1 MASLISRQIS
11 RLSPRHRD
19 CEAREHAAE
28 GVNHDGTTA
37 ARNMKRRRTT
47 YPFLLLSTLTACAS
61 GRLAGSQSGQL
72 APGIEN
78 EHEIRKAQPAA
89 FRRTLREDTT
99 HEEQFGR
106 NDPFS
111 ETIPPYEVTM
121 ELLHLSYDIY
131 AYRGLSSCDEVL
143 RSNTTR
149 PLPPDAKCHMYETS
163 LLDTQVMVVSR
174 PPGRSGL
181 DKGYVAVVYAGT
193 DDFRNILTDGDII
206 QTSFGTYAN
215 GTYPF
220 VPDDHPDI
228 EVHMGFN
235 NAVFKHGL
243 FGRVLATVQS
253 VLEKHPHYQLVTTGH
268 SLGASDS
275 ILTSVAMSQKFGPD
289 RNILSVNFGCPRTGN
304 RAWREYVNGLP
315 NVGIWRFVNSV
326 DIVPRLPDARF
337 VHVGHT
343 VQLDKKGGRAYW
355 YHYGD
360 VDRGLAGVPVGWEV
374 EPFIVPIYNGIDHMI
389 IRYVVF
395 LADVV
400 GFNSTKYYPQD
411 FRRLDDDDDA
421 TPEDDDYPPHEDDD
435 TIGPPTFFDDTS
447 DSAKASVQ

>member
-1 MASLISRQIS
+1 
-11 RLSPRHRD
+11 
-19 CEAREHAAE
+19 
-28 GVNHDGTTA
+28 
-37 ARNMKRRRTT
+37 MKRRRTT
-47 YPFLLLSTLTACAS
+47 YPFLLLSTFTACAS
-61 GRLAGSQSGQL
+61 GRLAGLRGSELASGV
-72 APGIEN
+72 AN
-78 EHEIRKAQPAA
+78 EARIRRAKPAA
-89 FRRTLREDTT
+89 FRGSRTSRTDTT
-99 HEEQFGR
+99 HEERIGQ
-106 NDPFS
+106 DVPFS
-111 ETIPPYEVTM
+111 ESIPPYEVTM

-131 AYRGLSSCDEVL
+131 AYRGFSSCDEIIH
-143 RSNTTR
+143 SNTTR

-174 PPGRSGL
+174 PPGKSGL
-181 DKGYVAVVYAGT
+181 AKGYVAVVYAGT

-206 QTSFGTYAN
+206 QTSFGTYSN

-220 VPDDHPDI
+220 VPPDNPDI

-243 FGRVLATVQS
+243 FDRVLATVQS

-289 RNILSVNFGCPRTGN
+289 RKILSINFGCPRTGN

-343 VQLDKKGGRAYW
+343 VQMDKRGGRAYL
-355 YHYGD
+355 YHFGNI
-360 VDRGLAGVPVGWEV
+360 DRGLAGVPVGWEV
-374 EPFIVPIYNGIDHMI
+374 EPFIVPIYNGIEHMI

-400 GFNSTKYYPQD
+400 GLNSTKYYPQT
-411 FRRLDDDDDA
+411 FRRVDDVDDSFPPQDDDF
-421 TPEDDDYPPHEDDD
+421 PPHDDDD
-435 TIGPPTFFDDTS
+435 TIGPPANFDGTS
-447 DSAKASVQ
+447 DDRAKVSVQ

>member
-1 MASLISRQIS
+1 
-11 RLSPRHRD
+11 
-19 CEAREHAAE
+19 
-28 GVNHDGTTA
+28 V
-37 ARNMKRRRTT
+37 
-47 YPFLLLSTLTACAS
+47 
-61 GRLAGSQSGQL
+61 GRLAGSYGGEQAAAVQNG
-72 APGIEN
+72 AEN
-78 EHEIRKAQPAA
+78 RKAKPAA
-89 FRRTLREDTT
+89 PVRTTDTT
-99 HEEQFGR
+99 HAEHFG
-106 NDPFS
+106 PFS
-111 ETIPPYEVTM
+111 ETIPQHALTM

-131 AYRGLSSCDEVL
+131 AYRGMSSCEEIL

-149 PLPPDAKCHMYETS
+149 PLPLDATCHMYETS

-174 PPGRSGL
+174 PSSKSGL
-181 DKGYVAVVYAGT
+181 AKGYVAVVYAGT
-193 DDFRNILTDGDII
+193 DDFRNFLTDGDII

-220 VPDDHPDI
+220 VPSDHPDI

-243 FGRVLATVQS
+243 FGRVFATIES
-253 VLEKHPHYQLVTTGH
+253 VLKNHPHYEVVTTGH

-275 ILTSVAMSQKFGPD
+275 VLTSVAMSQKFGPD

-315 NVGIWRFVNSV
+315 NVGIWRFVNHL

-343 VQLDKKGGRAYW
+343 VQLDKSGGRAYW
-355 YHYGD
+355 FHFGD

-389 IRYVVF
+389 IRYAIF

-400 GFNSTKYYPQD
+400 AFNSTKYYPQT
-411 FRRLDDDDDA
+411 FRRIDDDDDSV
-421 TPEDDDYPPHEDDD
+421 PPDDDFPPHDDDD
-435 TIGPPTFFDDTS
+435 TIGPPAYFEATS
-447 DSAKASVQ
+447 LDYSKVSLVQEVGEWYASNAHDEHDYFSVELLKDQ

>member
-1 MASLISRQIS
+1 MPFAERQS
-11 RLSPRHRD
+11 SDTMRAKRP
-19 CEAREHAAE
+19 
-28 GVNHDGTTA
+28 
-37 ARNMKRRRTT
+37 RNMQRRRTT

-61 GRLAGSQSGQL
+61 GRLAGSRGGEL
-72 APGIEN
+72 APGVEN
-78 EHEIRKAQPAA
+78 EHEIRRAKPPA
-89 FRRTLREDTT
+89 FRPT

-106 NDPFS
+106 NNVPFS

-131 AYRGLSSCDEVL
+131 AYRGLSSCDEIL
-143 RSNTTR
+143 HTNTTR

-174 PPGRSGL
+174 PPGKSGL

-220 VPDDHPDI
+220 VPAGHPDI

-243 FGRVLATVQS
+243 FDRVLATVQL

-343 VQLDKKGGRAYW
+343 VQMDKSGGRAY
-355 YHYGD
+355 YFHFGSI
-360 VDRGLAGVPVGWEV
+360 DRGLAGVPVGWEV

-400 GFNSTKYYPQD
+400 GLNSTKFYPQS
-411 FRRLDDDDDA
+411 FRRVDDDDDSPS
-421 TPEDDDYPPHEDDD
+421 PEDDDFPPHDDDD
-435 TIGPPTFFDDTS
+435 TIGPPAYFGDKS
-447 DSAKASVQ
+447 DSVEAFVQQ